1 MSFSC
6 RQLFFSILLVA
17 IAVCFGQV
25 HITSP
30 TGRNIEVEE
39 HTEIR
44 LVCRVPADTKTV
56 TWYHEDRPISGGE
69 DGVSLKPINSTEFEL
84 KIEEAEPE
92 HGGQYR
98 CHGGNQQ
105 SAETVTV
112 RVIGSLI
119 SLTVTPTSLAL
130 SDGEDLTLTCT
141 ADIHSHICWHFEG
154 QPLTTGGEYQIN
166 ETTDAAKHLKTLT
179 LVRRRVTVSASG
191 TYTCRETH
199 HAHHKGDAHHEHQE
213 HGTGDAH
220 HEHHEDGTTDTHH
233 EDRTAQ
239 AVVIIRRNDQS
250 IRPMSDGCRQLA
262 HRSTLLMAFVSS
274 LVLIA
279 IACI

>member
-1 MSFSC
+1 
-6 RQLFFSILLVA
+6 
-17 IAVCFGQV
+17 V

-44 LVCRVPADTKTV
+44 LVCRVPADTQTV
-56 TWYHEDRPISGGE
+56 TWYHGDRLISGGE
-69 DGVSLKPINSTEFEL
+69 DGVSLKSINSTEFEL

-92 HGGQYR
+92 HDGQYR
-98 CHGGNQQ
+98 CHSGNQQ

-112 RVIGSLI
+112 RVIGTQQ
-119 SLTVTPTSLAL
+119 SLTVMPTKLAL
-130 SDGEDLTLTCT
+130 SVGEDLTLTCT
-141 ADIHSHICWHFEG
+141 ADIHSHICWHFG
-154 QPLTTGGEYQIN
+154 SQPLTTGGEYQIN
-166 ETTDAAKHLKTLT
+166 EITDEAKHLKTLT
-179 LVRRRVTVSASG
+179 LVRRHVTVSASG

-199 HAHHKGDAHHEHQE
+199 HVHRKDDAHQEHQE

-233 EDRTAQ
+233 EDRMAQ
-239 AVVIIRRNDQS
+239 AVVTIGRNDQS
-250 IRPMSDGCRQLA
+250 NRPMSDGCPQLA

-274 LVLIA
+274 LVLVA
-279 IACI
+279 VACI